1 MKKRSIRLTPD
12 SQIILEWK
20 NENEFSIK
28 IKVKELSEFFSTP
41 FNILVDKNIKDD
53 PFYFNGEEK
62 PEKIENSFEEKEEKK
77 IPFVEE
83 IPVFLKPKNGIKELE
98 LIFFRGNQKLLHR
111 REVNKIYIE
120 KEIVA
125 CPALQMYVN
134 SKDKKFPE
142 EFTNTSFF
150 RNEKGDF
157 FQTTFHNS
165 KTPTVEGLNLD
176 FFNCAKSWTTK
187 GSDWLCGVKI
197 KKNPEY
203 LQYFE
208 FLKYPDN

>member
-1 MKKRSIRLTPD
+1 MKKRSIRLAPD
-12 SQIILEWK
+12 SPIILVWK

-28 IKVKELSEFFSTP
+28 VKVKEVSDFFSIP
-41 FNILVDKNIKDD
+41 FNVLVDKNIKDN

-62 PEKIENSFEEKEEKK
+62 KEKK

-83 IPVFLKPKNGIKELE
+83 IPLFLKPKNGIKELE
-98 LIFFRGNQKLLHR
+98 LIFFRSNQKLLHR
-111 REVNKIYIE
+111 REVTKIYIE

-125 CPALQMYVN
+125 CPVLQLYVN
-134 SKDKKFPE
+134 SKDKKFSE

-157 FQTTFHNS
+157 FQITIHQS
-165 KTPTVEGLNLD
+165 KTPTLEGLNLD
-176 FFNCAKSWTTK
+176 YFNCGKSWTTK
-187 GSDWLCGVKI
+187 GSDWLCGLKVKQ
-197 KKNPEY
+197 NPEY